1 MPTLLPIGRPSRS
14 PSLCTVIC
22 CYTAQRWDLLIDG
35 IGAAAT
41 QLHEG
46 DRLVVV
52 VDHNP
57 ELQARLIRHFGADG
71 AFPTDDAPDLH
82 VVANTQTKGLSGA
95 RNTGIDHADQDVIVY
110 LDDDAVLRPGALDH
124 LRSVMHSRPEVVA
137 VGGGVH
143 AAWEGRTPRWF
154 PDEFGWVVGCDYRG
168 IAASGSQVRNPIG
181 AAMAVRRPE
190 LVKIGGF
197 SSALGRVG
205 TLPVGCEET
214 LMGIELRNTFPRS
227 TVIRDS
233 GFAVDHHVPQARQT
247 VGYYLSRCR
256 HEGRSKAK
264 LSAIAGPESAF
275 SAETSY
281 LTRTI
286 TSGVVRYLGQFGRG
300 DIFAPARL
308 LIMVLGVF
316 ATGMGTVLGTVGS
329 GVGRSRRRA
338 RTLPTLT
345 NPITREDLVSIVI
358 PTVGRDQ
365 VLKTVR
371 AALAQ
376 QEVNLEV
383 IVADNRPGTG
393 DTTRILSVIDDPRL
407 RIVPEP
413 VPGASRA
420 RNTGMAAA
428 RGTVIALTD
437 DDAIPEPRWA
447 AQILDVFVRDRTRS
461 IAMVTGRVVST
472 ESPTELQTMF
482 EDGGIFDKGDD
493 AKIWT
498 IEQRPHLDDLAGYAE
513 HRVFFPY
520 STGPV
525 GGAGNCAIAREAA
538 GDIGG
543 FDERLGPATPTLGG
557 EDLDYLRTALFRNW
571 AIYYQ
576 PSAVVSHYHRDNLAD
591 LRTQCWGYGTGMSA
605 CLTKLVA
612 SRHLAGLLLRFPAG
626 VRELFAPGSNL
637 NSRYPDTWPFHLR
650 VIEVSGYLAGPLLYA
665 KSAWNVRRRATRTNH
680 LGDRT

>member
-1 MPTLLPIGRPSRS
+1 MPTQLPIGLPPSGTT
-14 PSLCTVIC
+14 LCAVIC
-22 CYTAQRWDLLIDG
+22 CYTAQRWDLLIEG
-35 IGAAAT
+35 IGAAGA
-41 QLHEG
+41 QLRTG
-46 DRLVVV
+46 DRVVVV
-52 VDHNP
+52 VDHNAD
-57 ELQARLIRHFGADG
+57 LQARLIRHFGADG
-71 AFPTDDAPDLH
+71 AFPTVDAPDLH
-82 VVANTQTKGLSGA
+82 IVANAHTQGLSGA
-95 RNTGIDHADQDVIVY
+95 RNTGLDKADQDVLVY
-110 LDDDAVLRPGALDH
+110 LDDDALLRPDSLTH
-124 LRSVMHSRPEVVA
+124 LRALLDNRPEVVA

-143 AAWEGRTPRWF
+143 AAWEGGTPRWF
-154 PDEFGWVVGCDYRG
+154 PEEFGWVVGCDYRG
-168 IAASGSQVRNPIG
+168 IAPSGSQVRNPIG

-214 LMGIELRNTFPRS
+214 LMGIELRNAFPES
-227 TVIRDS
+227 AVIRDS
-233 GFAVDHHVPQARQT
+233 GFAVDHHVPPSRQT
-247 VGYYLSRCR
+247 LRYYLSRCR
-256 HEGRSKAK
+256 HEGHSKAT
-264 LSAIAGPESAF
+264 LSTIAGASSAF

-286 TSGVVRYLGQFGRG
+286 TSGVLRYLGQFARA
-300 DIFAPARL
+300 DLFAPVRL
-308 LIMVLGVF
+308 LVMVLGVF
-316 ATGMGTVLGTVGS
+316 VTGLGTVLGTVGNS
-329 GVGRSRRRA
+329 VGRSSRRPRE
-338 RTLPTLT
+338 LPTLQ
-345 NPITREDLVSIVI
+345 NPISRDDLVSIVI

-365 VLKTVR
+365 LLKTVR

-376 QEVNLEV
+376 QDVNVEV

-393 DTTRILSVIDDPRL
+393 DTVRILSVIDDPRL
-407 RIVPEP
+407 QIVPEP
-413 VPGASRA
+413 VASASRA

-428 RGTVIALTD
+428 RGTVVALTD
-437 DDAIPEPRWA
+437 DDAIPEPRWVA
-447 AQILDVFVRDRTRS
+447 NILDVFVRDRTRS

-472 ESPTELQTMF
+472 DSPTELQTMF

-498 IEQRPHLDDLAGYAE
+498 IEQRPRLDDLAAYAE

-525 GGAGNCAIAREAA
+525 GGAGNCAIAREALD
-538 GDIGG
+538 DIGG

-576 PSAVVSHYHRDNLAD
+576 PTAVVSHYHRDNIAD

-605 CLTKLVA
+605 CLTKLVV
-612 SRHLAGLLLRFPAG
+612 SRHLVGLLRRFPAG
-626 VRELFAPGSNL
+626 VRELLAPSSNL
-637 NSRYPDTWPFHLR
+637 HARYPARWPFHLR

-665 KSAWNVRRRATRTNH
+665 KSAWNVRRRTTRKNQV
-680 LGDRT
+680 GDRT